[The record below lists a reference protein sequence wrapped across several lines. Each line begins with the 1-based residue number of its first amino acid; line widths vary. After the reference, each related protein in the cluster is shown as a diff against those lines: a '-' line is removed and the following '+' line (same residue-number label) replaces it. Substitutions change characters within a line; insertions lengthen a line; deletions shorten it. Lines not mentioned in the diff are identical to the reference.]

1 MSLAPPEVLTG
12 LLKKLKSAVRAERY
26 LVVWVPAT
34 SERLPEMQVVEA
46 FGFASEA
53 VLTQEPLS
61 LGLLRRAHKER
72 TLLWSGA
79 QDAPEEGSITYLIS
93 GIQAYLCLPW
103 VFEDGVALL
112 YADDRRPAAGFS
124 YTDALNAQ
132 NALRKPEVF
141 RVAAAETLAGPPA
154 NSLLVAAA
162 SLEDV
167 ELARFFAPFQTAVGG
182 QRHLIL
188 LGPDADGRMSVSQAS
203 GLDPTHALS
212 QGVICLCAVQRVCAS
227 KTAFL
232 SKRAQDLQG
241 FERTALLRS
250 KVRAVLCVP
259 LLDSQNHVL
268 GVLYADS
275 RQDERAFHYRDLE
288 KLRKLAE
295 PLRRPGLALTAQGD

>member
-1 MSLAPPEVLTG
+1 MSLAPPPDCLTG
-12 LLKKLKSAVRAERY
+12 LVKKLKAVVKAERY
-26 LVVWVPAT
+26 LVVWVPESPDRT
-34 SERLPEMQVVEA
+34 PELQVVEA

-53 VLTQEPLS
+53 VLTHEPLS

-79 QDAPEEGSITYLIS
+79 QDAPEEGSITFLIS

-103 VFEDGVALL
+103 IFEQGVALL
-112 YADDRRPAAGFS
+112 YADDRRPTAGFN

-132 NALRKPEVF
+132 NALRQPEAF
-141 RVAAAETLAGPPA
+141 RVTQGETPAGPPG

-162 SLEDV
+162 SLSDV
-167 ELARFFAPFQTAVGG
+167 ELAPFFGHFQSSIRG

-188 LGPDADGRMSVSQAS
+188 LGPDADGHMSVAQAS

-232 SKRAQDLQG
+232 SKRAEELQV
-241 FERTALLRS
+241 FDKTALLRS
-250 KVRAVLCVP
+250 
-259 LLDSQNHVL
+259 
-268 GVLYADS
+268 
-275 RQDERAFHYRDLE
+275 F
-288 KLRKLAE
+288 RKRSSVAAPE
-295 PLRRPGLALTAQGD
+295 